1 MRVAPGVVRAIGVPV
16 VGALARSWRRVPV
29 GENYHGALVGRPHV
43 LLFWH
48 EALLPL
54 LWHHRGEE
62 ITIIVSQGRDG
73 TSLAQ
78 LAERLGF
85 RMIRGSSS
93 RGGVWALRQAI
104 AELRDGRA
112 VAFAT
117 DGPRGPRR
125 QVKGGAFLAA
135 QRTGVPIL
143 PLHGAAESAWRARSW
158 DRLLIP
164 VPFARVEIRYG
175 PPFVVPCGPA
185 SLSRAMALGET
196 TLGALAA

>member
-1 MRVAPGVVRAIGVPV
+1 MKVAPGVVRAIGVPV
-16 VGALARSWRRVPV
+16 VSALARSWRRIPV
-29 GENYHGALVGRPHV
+29 GEEHHGALVGKPHV

-48 EALLPL
+48 EALFPL
-54 LWHHRGEE
+54 LWHHRGEA

-78 LAERLGF
+78 LVDRLGF
-85 RMIRGSSS
+85 RMIRGGSS
-93 RGGVWALRQAI
+93 RGGVQALREAI
-104 AELRDGRA
+104 TELRAGRA

-135 QRTGVPIL
+135 QRAGVPVL
-143 PLHGAAESAWRARSW
+143 PLHGAADSAWRARSW

-164 VPFARVEIRYG
+164 APFARVEIRYG
-175 PPFVVPCGPA
+175 TPFVVPSG
-185 SLSRAMALGET
+185 SGSVSRAMIHGET
-196 TLGALAA
+196 MLGALAA